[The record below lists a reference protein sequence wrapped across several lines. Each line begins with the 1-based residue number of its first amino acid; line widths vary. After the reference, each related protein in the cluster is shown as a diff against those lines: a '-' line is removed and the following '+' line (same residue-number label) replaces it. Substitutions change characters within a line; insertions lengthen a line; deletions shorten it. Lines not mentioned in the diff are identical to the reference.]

1 MNIQIKTTG
10 GFSLTPAINE
20 YIEKRIATIE
30 RFLSDDPTA
39 IVHVELAKTTEHHK
53 HGDIFRAE
61 IRITGKGRDIYISSE
76 KADLY
81 AAIDVAREEAH
92 RKLAATKEKR
102 ISFVRRGGARVK
114 NLIKGIWGKDGSDMP
129 DTQ

>member
-1 MNIQIKTTG
+1 MNTQIKTTG
-10 GFSLTPAINE
+10 GLSLTPAISE
-20 YIEKRIATIE
+20 YIEKRVASLE
-30 RFLSDDPTA
+30 KFLASDPTT
-39 IVHVELAKTTEHHK
+39 IVHVEISKTTSHHK

-61 IRITGKGRDIYISSE
+61 IRISAKGRDIYVASE

-81 AAIDVAREEAH
+81 AAIDDVRDEAY

-114 NLIKGIWGKDGSDMP
+114 NIIKGIWTKDGGSM
-129 DTQ
+129 